1 MLEAG
6 RQIADSTAKSRG
18 LVGYLDYANGEPEP
32 FWRPPH
38 SQQDFWRVKESHLLW
53 PEYNAPTD
61 NLTQAFHH
69 LVAARRSLPPG
80 SFVFVLSDF
89 LVPPAP
95 EMWATVLELPWEIVP
110 VIIQDPTWEQSFPPV
125 SSVVVPLA
133 DPRTGGVKAVRLSRR
148 EVARRKGENEDR
160 LASLLEELQGFGL
173 EPLLLATID
182 RNEIYSRFMT
192 WAELRL
198 HPAGAPF

>member
-1 MLEAG
+1 M
-6 RQIADSTAKSRG
+6 
-18 LVGYLDYANGEPEP
+18 
-32 FWRPPH
+32 
-38 SQQDFWRVKESHLLW
+38 
-53 PEYNAPTD
+53 
-61 NLTQAFHH
+61 
-69 LVAARRSLPPG
+69 
-80 SFVFVLSDF
+80 LSDF
-89 LVPPAP
+89 LAPPAP

-173 EPLLLATID
+173 EPLLLATTD

-198 HPAGAPF
+198 HPAGAPL